1 LRVSS
6 PRENGDIDAHCP
18 LHNDGRRSAVI
29 NFEEGVWYCN
39 TEATGG
45 TLSDLMKPRDSW
57 VDPPAH
63 VTGTAARAARVR
75 LRTCLARR

>member
-1 LRVSS
+1 MDKVRQLLEPYLAGEQ

-18 LHNDGRRSAVI
+18 LHEDGRRSAVI

-45 TLSDLMKPRDSW
+45 TLSDLMKVRDEL
-57 VDPPAH
+57 
-63 VTGTAARAARVR
+63 G
-75 LRTCLARR
+75 